1 MLSFKSLRLDN
12 AHLLA
17 DPVEHTRTVEL
28 ANAQALEFGLVQLPE
43 PVLDLAAQS
52 KVSLGPWQTGFR
64 SQLDRAT
71 CYAFAACAAMEA
83 AYRRQFGLVV
93 DLSEHYVF
101 HINKVTALLNDWV
114 NSPSNIENNSTL
126 IGFQGS
132 SDMVDKL
139 ARFAAPD
146 EVDAPY
152 LTQVQMAAIRNRM
165 PATGNMMTQ
174 PQNDAFEFDNQI
186 LPMVA
191 HQRGRYQVETFAAL
205 PDRPSVDQV
214 KRVLQAG
221 FEVVADI
228 KDHCFL
234 IIGYDDAL
242 RVFEVK
248 NSWGENAFIQYLL
261 RQPGPRRPVHHK
273 SSAGQRTTDRSGLDG
288 PLVHGP
294 RRLAWRARRFVGSP
308 ISVGRIWSRRSWA
321 TISATAAGTTST
333 VRHPTTGRR

>member
-1 MLSFKSLRLDN
+1 MADRIPLATRPRHLLRLRCLRRN
-12 AHLLA
+12 
-17 DPVEHTRTVEL
+17 
-28 ANAQALEFGLVQLPE
+28 
-43 PVLDLAAQS
+43 
-52 KVSLGPWQTGFR
+52 
-64 SQLDRAT
+64 
-71 CYAFAACAAMEA
+71 EA

-93 DLSEHYVF
+93 DLSEQYVF
-101 HINKVTALLNDWV
+101 HINKVTALLDDWV

-126 IGFQGS
+126 TGFQGS

-152 LTQVQMAAIRNRM
+152 LTLARMVAIRDTM
-165 PATGNMMTQ
+165 PAAGNMMTQ

-205 PDRPSVDQV
+205 PDGPSVDQV
-214 KRVLQAG
+214 KQVLQAG

-248 NSWGENAFIQYLL
+248 NSWNEKVFISYSYDSPILGG
-261 RQPGPRRPVHHK
+261 RYITKVRPVSEPQTEAAWMGH
-273 SSAGQRTTDRSGLDG
+273 
-288 PLVHGP
+288 LVHGP
-294 RRLAWRARRFVGSP
+294 RRLAWRTHDSSVHKFRSDGFGPDEAGRLFPRRQ
-308 ISVGRIWSRRSWA
+308 SV
-321 TISATAAGTTST
+321 
-333 VRHPTTGRR
+333 